1 MIRKL
6 ITYKSTAGH
15 ADQTYTVSHAAAES
29 APVTVGGAIV
39 PTLAES
45 RHIGNGKNNV

>member
-1 MIRKL
+1 METMTTRP
-6 ITYKSTAGH
+6 AADH
-15 ADQTYTVSHAAAES
+15 ADQTSTATIRHAAAES